1 MAASNESL
9 NDSPQTY
16 EPTSP
21 REFVGGNNRRSMAS
35 SPQPPAVGMPE
46 SSSESVA
53 APLRSP
59 RSARFAE
66 ATAIHS
72 PTPAENSRS
81 PFADPPNQ
89 PKNAPDVSDVGFGYV
104 NAQDPTQHGL
114 HHAAPASPLK
124 SALRVPGTPART
136 LNPLSPTF
144 REEFAVEKQEKQA
157 EKMNA
162 RDLAIKVRVRVAK
175 IFLRFVSFGCS
186 IIVLAIL
193 AVTLTVF
200 HATKNLPSRSGTTAW
215 AVGTNP
221 WPQYLLLA
229 TACLSV
235 LACLAVFWTWK
246 KRGYKRAEKVAV
258 YYSVFSAGFFAFSLV
273 LWVVVAAIY
282 QHSKSSGNNQDMW
295 GWSCVT
301 GNQRAT
307 IYSSDIDYALLCRL
321 QDWGLVCAV
330 IEVVVEV
337 LVILIYAVVFYRF
350 WSKRKLAMSMDR
362 RDKARSDL
370 YLAQLRLQSVPNT
383 PGYPMTPKSPWVST
397 TAKDPYSEAE
407 KGEATPTQFA
417 TPVSPT
423 RPQPTFQLQPP
434 PIRVQHATPKT
445 DQGEFS
451 APAPTPSPPQEHMGA
466 APGERTYE
474 AVPIPGAY
482 ATPMSPSFP
491 PGARQ

>member
-1 MAASNESL
+1 MPAPSESP
-9 NDSPQTY
+9 NISPQTY

-21 REFVGGNNRRSMAS
+21 LEFVGGNNRRSMAS
-35 SPQPPAVGMPE
+35 SPQPPRAE
-46 SSSESVA
+46 NSSPESVA
-53 APLRSP
+53 APIKSP

-72 PTPAENSRS
+72 PTAAENSRS

-89 PKNAPDVSDVGFGYV
+89 AQNQPDVSDVGFGYV
-104 NAQDPTQHGL
+104 NAQDPTHL
-114 HHAAPASPLK
+114 AHAVPASPLK

-144 REEFAVEKQEKQA
+144 REEFQVEKQEKQA
-157 EKMNA
+157 EKANA
-162 RDLAIKVRVRVAK
+162 KDLAIKTRVRVAK

-186 IIVLAIL
+186 LIILAIL

-229 TACLSV
+229 TAALSLV
-235 LACLAVFWTWK
+235 SCLAVFWTWK

-258 YYSVFSAGFFAFSLV
+258 YYSIFSVGFFGFTLI
-273 LWVVVAAIY
+273 LWVVVGAIY
-282 QHSKSSGNNQDMW
+282 QHSKSNGGNQDMW

-301 GNQRAT
+301 GNQRSTVFA
-307 IYSSDIDYALLCRL
+307 DAVDYPLLCRL

-330 IEVVVEV
+330 IEIVIEV

-350 WSKRKLAMSMDR
+350 WSKRKLAKSMDR

-370 YLAQLRLQSVPNT
+370 YLAQLRLQSAPNT

-397 TAKDPYSEAE
+397 TMKDPYSEAE
-407 KGEATPTQFA
+407 KGEAPGTQFA

-445 DQGEFS
+445 DQGEFT

-482 ATPMSPSFP
+482 ATPMTPSFHQD
-491 PGARQ
+491 ARQ

>member
-1 MAASNESL
+1 MSTSS
-9 NDSPQTY
+9 DSPQTY

-35 SPQPPAVGMPE
+35 TSQPTTVGDLQ
-46 SSSESVA
+46 SSSEPVA
-53 APLRSP
+53 APLKSP

-72 PTPAENSRS
+72 PTAAEYSRS

-89 PKNAPDVSDVGFGYV
+89 SQNAPNVSDVGFGYV
-104 NAQDPTQHGL
+104 NAQDPAQHVP

-144 REEFAVEKQEKQA
+144 REEFHVEKQEKQA

-162 RDLAIKVRVRVAK
+162 KDLAIKVRVRVAK

-186 IIVLAIL
+186 IIILAIL
-193 AVTLTVF
+193 ATTLTIF
-200 HATKNLPSRSGTTAW
+200 HATKSLPSRSGTTPW

-229 TACLSV
+229 TACLS
-235 LACLAVFWTWK
+235 LLSCLAVFWTWK
-246 KRGYKRAEKVAV
+246 NRGYKRAEKVAV
-258 YYSVFSAGFFAFSLV
+258 YYSIFSVGFFGFTLI
-273 LWVVVAAIY
+273 LWVVVGAVY
-282 QHSKSSGNNQDMW
+282 QHSKSNGNGQDMW
-295 GWSCVT
+295 GWSCKT

-307 IYSSDIDYALLCRL
+307 VYANDVDYPLLCRL
-321 QDWGLVCAV
+321 QDWGLVCTV

-350 WSKRKLAMSMDR
+350 WSKRKLAKSMDR

-370 YLAQLRLQSVPNT
+370 YLAQLRIQSAPNT
-383 PGYPMTPKSPWVST
+383 PGFPYTPKSPWVST
-397 TAKDPYSEAE
+397 TMQQDPYSSAE
-407 KGEATPTQFA
+407 KGEITPTQFA
-417 TPVSPT
+417 TPISPT
-423 RPQPTFQLQPP
+423 RPQATFQLQPP

-445 DQGEFS
+445 EQEEFS
-451 APAPTPSPPQEHMGA
+451 APTPTPSPPQDHMAA

-482 ATPMSPSFP
+482 ASPMTPSFP
-491 PGARQ
+491 QGARQ